1 MPELGKKVAELRV
14 CDLKDELEKRKLD
27 TLGPKAALI
36 DRLEKALKEEGH
48 DPASHLIVP
57 GAKGKK
63 SMPVPMSEN
72 ESGVKIKEEPVDED
86 ESMGAGFE
94 NGDDLSRHA
103 EQDGHEIDQVGDVD
117 DVCVILDDD
126 EEEEEYDE
134 DQEQH
139 GEGEGDADGEPEDA
153 AEEGDNN
160 GEVEPANEIQEEEE
174 NTGDTVNLDNDESI
188 NLTIGE
194 DEQKLLHDE
203 APDDKSIKSVK
214 PANKSDKN
222 NSKDADKKNDKKKDD
237 KSADKKD
244 TSDQKLS
251 SKSSSQKDD
260 KGLWSR
266 ATILSSVPWPS
277 VRMIAT
283 AMWPIASAV
292 AFLMPHL
299 HQGSTHL

>member
-1 MPELGKKVAELRV
+1 MPELGKKVTELRV

-36 DRLEKALKEEGH
+36 DRLEKAIKEEGL
-48 DPASHLIVP
+48 DPATHLIVP
-57 GAKGKK
+57 AAKVKK
-63 SMPVPMSEN
+63 STTVPTSEN
-72 ESGVKIKEEPVDED
+72 ESGIKIKEEPVDED
-86 ESMGAGFE
+86 EQGEAGPD
-94 NGDDLSRHA
+94 NGDDLSRHD

-134 DQEQH
+134 EQN
-139 GEGEGDADGEPEDA
+139 GEGEADGEAEDVP
-153 AEEGDNN
+153 EEGDNN
-160 GEVEPANEIQEEEE
+160 GEADAVNDIQEEEE

-214 PANKSDKN
+214 PANKSDKT
-222 NSKDADKKNDKKKDD
+222 NSKDADKKNEKKKDE

-266 ATILSSVPWPS
+266 AMILSSVPWPS
-277 VRMIAT
+277 VRMIVT
-283 AMWPIASAV
+283 VMYPIASAV
-292 AFLMPHL
+292 AYLMPHL
-299 HQGSTHL
+299 HHDSMHL